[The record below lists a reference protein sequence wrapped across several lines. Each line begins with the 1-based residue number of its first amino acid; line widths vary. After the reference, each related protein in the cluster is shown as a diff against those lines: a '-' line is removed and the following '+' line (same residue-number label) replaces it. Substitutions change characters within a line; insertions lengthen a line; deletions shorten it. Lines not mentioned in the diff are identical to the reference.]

1 MREFVFWSSV
11 VGIISF
17 GRLLVDFVEVRLEK
31 SRCLFGCAKRNIIR
45 ISSER
50 GVCCRCG
57 WMQRVASDR
66 AFDSHC

>member
-31 SRCLFGCAKRNIIR
+31 SRCARWR
-45 ISSER
+45 S
-50 GVCCRCG
+50 
-57 WMQRVASDR
+57 
-66 AFDSHC
+66 